1 MALEDFWMS
10 VRRAAPLI
18 IRQADIDSPKLDPN
32 EIERT
37 LRGSTEWLTPRAVA
51 GFDPKDFEFLPDAE
65 RERLA
70 GLVKDFRTL
79 APRLYS
85 REPVPEDVVER
96 AEPLFR
102 DIILFLEFNRYGD
115 PDAYRLGKQIER
127 EIAAAQWP
135 PELAELQFK
144 TKLDHTGDPGIWIR
158 AWLTE
163 EASATDDQFLKNAKE
178 LRHWLDP
185 IARDLA
191 PDRWPYLSFRSIAD
205 EAELADAS

>member
-10 VRRAAPLI
+10 VRRAAGPI
-18 IRQADIDSPKLDPN
+18 VRQADIDSPKLDPT
-32 EIERT
+32 EIERD
-37 LRGSTEWLTPRAVA
+37 LRGSTQWLTPRAVA
-51 GFDPKDFEFLPDAE
+51 GFDPKDFEFVPGAE

-70 GLVKDFRTL
+70 DLVKDFRAL

-96 AEPLFR
+96 AVPLFR
-102 DIILFLEFNRYGD
+102 DIILFLELNRYED
-115 PDAYRLGKQIER
+115 PEAYRLGKQIER
-127 EIAAAQWP
+127 EIATAQWP

-144 TKLDHTGDPGIWIR
+144 TKLDHAGEPGIWNR

-163 EASATDDQFLKNAKE
+163 EASKTDDQFLKNAKE

-185 IARDLA
+185 IARDVA

-205 EAELADAS
+205 KAELADAS